1 MGNAVSKQ
9 IATEEITKWLDSK
22 GVRAK
27 KRKENE
33 DSIDELIEAVEEGY
47 LVVDHDSNE
56 LVLQLATPLGSDGQ
70 IKEFRF
76 KPRLTVGEVHPFL
89 KKLKAG
95 DVDGRLLAYAQALTS
110 QPAAVINSM
119 DTGDQGLITT
129 IALFFL

>member
-9 IATEEITKWLDSK
+9 IATDEITKWLDSK

-33 DSIDELIEAVEEGY
+33 DSIEELIESVEEGY
-47 LVVDHDSNE
+47 LIVDDETNE
-56 LVLQLATPLGSDGQ
+56 LVLELATPLGSEGQ

-89 KKLKAG
+89 KKLKVG
-95 DVDGRLLAYAQALTS
+95 DNDGRLLAYAQALTG

-119 DTGDQGLITT
+119 DTGDQGLIVT
-129 IALFFL
+129 ITLFFL